1 MATIVTGIITW
12 RGDAGRPESHLGR
25 SRVRNVTDAAAL
37 TTLATALLAHTDCNC
52 ASTSLVSST
61 EVNNVAPGVDANV
74 DQKGIVFFKDS
85 ADGSVHRINFPAPV
99 AADYTLQDVGQ
110 RYTNTAGT
118 AIIGFINTATG
129 KTFTFLYGI
138 VVGKA

>member
-1 MATIVTGIITW
+1 MATIVTGIVTW

-25 SRVRNVTDAAAL
+25 SRIRNVTDDTAL
-37 TTLATALLAHTDCNC
+37 ATLVTTLLTHTDCNA
-52 ASTSLVSST
+52 ASRSLVEST
-61 EVNNVAPGVDANV
+61 EINNTAPGVDANV

-85 ADGSVHRINFPAPV
+85 ADGSVHRISLPAPV
-99 AADYTLQDVGQ
+99 STDYELLDVGL
-110 RYTNTAGT
+110 RYTSTAGT
-118 AIIGFINTATG
+118 AIITAINTATG